1 VKYSKEA
8 NNHLIYSYN
17 PSKLALAAIN
27 HFLHVG
33 ISSKTMILQRKSDT
47 TIQAKLFPSKRRKIL
62 MGFHPR
68 HANRNGYLTIG
79 GYEL

>member
-1 VKYSKEA
+1 M
-8 NNHLIYSYN
+8 
-17 PSKLALAAIN
+17 
-27 HFLHVG
+27 G
-33 ISSKTMILQRKSDT
+33 ISSKTMILQSKSDT